1 MHKNIGAASIG
12 RDEAK
17 SAICVEEFDPSSWH
31 FELLIETSG
40 DFAERNLW
48 NVAARYS
55 GFAPDNFTTLPHF
68 SVSSA
73 MSLPKSA
80 GEPGSTVPPK
90 SANRAFNLG
99 SASPV
104 LISVLSFPMISG
116 GVFLGAQ
123 RPTHWLASKPLTKS
137 PTVGISG
144 SASDRVAVVTAKA
157 RSLLAL
163 MYSIDAAMSVNVTW
177 ICPPSRSVIAG
188 PAPRYGTC

>member
-1 MHKNIGAASIG
+1 MQIRRSVPQADIRSAADS
-12 RDEAK
+12 
-17 SAICVEEFDPSSWH
+17 SLFDHLVSTRHSPNG
-31 FELLIETSG
+31 T
-40 DFAERNLW
+40 LW
-48 NVAARYS
+48 NVAAGYS

-80 GEPGSTVPPK
+80 GEPRSTVPAK

-157 RSLLAL
+157 RSLPAL
-163 MYSIDAAMSVNVTW
+163 MYSIDAAMSV
-177 ICPPSRSVIAG
+177 
-188 PAPRYGTC
+188 